1 MGRQDQII
9 NERKRKLKELRD
21 SGVNPYPYTF
31 DQKDLS
37 EDVKEKFKKLKND
50 ERTKIKVQVAGRV
63 MTVRNLGKL
72 IFATIQD
79 SKGSIQII
87 LQKGETTD
95 ASFSIFKKYVDTG
108 DFVGC
113 SGIVMKS
120 RTGEVSI
127 LIKKSEILSK
137 AILPLPEKWHGLKD
151 KEDRYRRRYLDLIM
165 NPEVKEV
172 FVKRAKII
180 GFIREFLNNRDF
192 IEASTPALQPLY
204 GGTNAKP
211 FKTHLNVLDMD
222 VYLRLAPELYLKR
235 LVVGG
240 FHKVYDICTNFR
252 NEGMDFMHNPEFTM
266 IEWYEAYTDYN
277 GVMDTAEELY
287 KYIAKSLNGSYSLE
301 FQKRKI
307 NLN

>member
-165 NPEVKEV
+165 NEESYNK
-172 FVKRAKII
+172 FLFRSN
-180 GFIREFLNNRDF
+180 FIQTVRKF
-192 IEASTPALQPLY
+192 
-204 GGTNAKP
+204 
-211 FKTHLNVLDMD
+211 
-222 VYLRLAPELYLKR
+222 YLKN
-235 LVVGG
+235 
-240 FHKVYDICTNFR
+240 NFL
-252 NEGMDFMHNPEFTM
+252 E
-266 IEWYEAYTDYN
+266 IETPI
-277 GVMDTAEELY
+277 L
-287 KYIAKSLNGSYSLE
+287 
-301 FQKRKI
+301 
-307 NLN
+307 